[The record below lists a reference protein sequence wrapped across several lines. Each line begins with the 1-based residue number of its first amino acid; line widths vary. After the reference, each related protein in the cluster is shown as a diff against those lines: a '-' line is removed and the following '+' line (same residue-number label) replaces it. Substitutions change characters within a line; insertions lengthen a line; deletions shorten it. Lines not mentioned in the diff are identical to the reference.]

1 VEIYSELGDDIADGD
16 KQWTA
21 MSCYLLRRGAN
32 LNLANNKGDRPI
44 SYINSHALR
53 TALVASARRC
63 SRADI

>member
-21 MSCYLLRRGAN
+21 MSCYLLRRGAD
-32 LNLANNKGDRPI
+32 LYLANNKAERPI
-44 SYINSHALR
+44 SYINSHALH
-53 TALVASARRC
+53 TALVASVRRC